1 MWCTILIGVVNV
13 ATTLLAIRYLDRWG
27 RKPILYLGMTTM
39 LVSLLVIATVM
50 HLQSPHAT
58 WQNTLAV
65 LATMTYIF
73 GFAISLGPVV
83 WIVCAE
89 IFPSAYRDFGVM
101 MTTCSNWTF
110 NFILS
115 QLFLPLLLTLSI
127 SKVFIGF
134 AIVTLLG
141 LLFVKLFV
149 PETKDITLEEI
160 EANLLK
166 NKPLR
171 LIGQP

>member
-1 MWCTILIGVVNV
+1 MYLVCKSK
-13 ATTLLAIRYLDRWG
+13 TL
-27 RKPILYLGMTTM
+27 
-39 LVSLLVIATVM
+39 
-50 HLQSPHAT
+50 
-58 WQNTLAV
+58 
-65 LATMTYIF
+65 TYIF
-73 GFAISLGPVV
+73 CFAISLGPVV